1 MSNISIG
8 ANFIVTGMVVVFI
21 TLTVMSAAMWLIGKL
36 LRGGKG
42 KNQDTARTPQESND
56 LDTGELASVAIAI
69 DRYNSEKERYGAV
82 ALDFEQP
89 SHWKTQ
95 GRIDSLERG
104 I

>member
-8 ANFIVTGMVVVFI
+8 ANFILTGMVVVFI
-21 TLTVMSAAMWLIGKL
+21 TLTVMSAAMWLVGKL
-36 LRGGKG
+36 LIGGKG
-42 KNQDTARTPQESND
+42 RNQDARAPQKSSD

-89 SHWKTQ
+89 SRWKTQ
-95 GRIDSLERG
+95 GRTDSLERG